1 MSCLRAACLQFVSP
15 SQLACVSVSVPRCV
29 SLCVCVFSAIKNAAL
44 PAQDAATCH
53 TSSLLSARLCRLS
66 PAAFYFIV
74 CCCRNS
80 WSVKG
85 LYLPPPPFS
94 APLAPLVPF
103 FISPLHIPVGYWT
116 AAAATEAGAAPR
128 LRLVVYVDFGVALI
142 NMQRYC
148 KRTKR
153 AKPKTNERKQKIVG
167 KISKKQKATND
178 AMSKFLPWHPTSSY
192 PPLATGRVNI

>member
-1 MSCLRAACLQFVSP
+1 MLHCRLRMLLRATL
-15 SQLACVSVSVPRCV
+15 LACSVLGFVACR
-29 SLCVCVFSAIKNAAL
+29 LLLFI
-44 PAQDAATCH
+44 
-53 TSSLLSARLCRLS
+53 LLSVAAETLDPSKDFTYHHLPFRS
-66 PAAFYFIV
+66 P
-74 CCCRNS
+74 RTTRS
-80 WSVKG
+80 
-85 LYLPPPPFS
+85 
-94 APLAPLVPF
+94 F

-153 AKPKTNERKQKIVG
+153 AKPKTNEQKQKMVG

-178 AMSKFLPWHPTSSY
+178 AMSKFLPWPPTSLY
-192 PPLATGRVNI
+192 APLATGRVNI

>member
-1 MSCLRAACLQFVSP
+1 MSCLRAACLQFVSLSHP
-15 SQLACVSVSVPRCV
+15 VCVSVSAPRCV
-29 SLCVCVFSAIKNAAL
+29 SLCVCVFLAIKNAAL

-153 AKPKTNERKQKIVG
+153 AKPKTNEQKQKIVG

-178 AMSKFLPWHPTSSY
+178 AMSKFLPSLPPSSY